1 MDFYEVF
8 ERVVDLLRRQ
18 GRVSYRALKRQFAL
32 DDDYL
37 EDLKAELIAAKRLA
51 VDEQGTVLVWIGEA
65 TTPAPPDQDQG
76 RAPLA
81 SADTRTAQ
89 PPISAPDQSAT
100 LHGQPD
106 SQPAPA
112 VPRAAEP
119 LAPTAERRQLTV
131 LFCDLVDSTHL
142 ARRFDPED
150 WREIVRA
157 YQEACAT
164 VIQRFD
170 GYIAQY
176 LGDGLLVYFGYPQ
189 AHEDDA
195 RRAVHTG
202 LAMLEAMRQL
212 NIRLEQER
220 GVQLTVR
227 VGIHTGLVVVGEMG
241 GGGRHERL
249 ALGDTPN
256 LAARLQGVAEPDTVV
271 MSADTLRLV
280 EGYVRCKDLGPQ
292 AFKGVDTPVS
302 VYRVLGEGTAQ
313 NRLEV
318 TAARGWTPLV
328 GREAEVALLRER
340 WSQVTE
346 GLGQVILVQGEAGI
360 GKSRLVQVLKEHVAE
375 ASHTALECRG
385 SPYHQHSALYP
396 VIDLLQRAWQLAPG
410 ETPAEHLRKL
420 EMALAHARLPVTETV
435 PLLAALLSLP
445 LPPDRYAPLSLTP
458 QQQKQKTLE
467 ALLALLLELAAQQ
480 PVLLIVEDLHWIDP
494 SALEGLSLLLDQVPT
509 TRIGLLLTARP
520 DFAVPWSARAYFAQL
535 TLGGFARPQVR
546 QMVEGVTGGKRL
558 PAEVVQQIVAK
569 ADGVPL
575 FVEELTKAVLEAG
588 WLQEQEGH
596 YDMTGPL
603 PPLAIPATLQDALM
617 ARLDRLAEGKAVAQ
631 LGAVLGRTITH
642 ELLQAVAPVDELA
655 VWRGLV
661 QLVKA
666 EVLYQHGV
674 PPQATYTFKH
684 ALLQDAAYQSLLRST
699 RQQIHQ
705 RTAQVLVE
713 QFPDLVETQ
722 PELLAQH
729 YTEAGLGELAV
740 GYWQRAGER
749 SSARSAYV
757 EAVAQL
763 TTGLE
768 VLKTLPDTPE
778 RTQREL
784 ALYTALGG
792 PLQVTKGWAS
802 PEVEHVYTRAREL
815 CRQVGDTPQLWAVL
829 GGLAT
834 FYQNRGELQTA
845 REFQEQR
852 LALAQHQHD
861 AARLMGVHA
870 SLESILYN
878 LGEFPLA
885 RAHFEQSLALD
896 EPHQH
901 RLVVP
906 TADLIVNCLSI
917 GANVLQL
924 LGYPEQGLARLHA
937 ALKRARELAHPFT
950 LVYAH
955 FQAADF
961 HRLRREGQAAQR
973 HAEAVVALASEHGF
987 AQRLAQGIVQRGWAL
1002 AEQRRVAEGIAQMRQ
1017 GLAALQS
1024 TGAKQGVPGRLG
1036 LLAEAHGKEGQ
1047 IEEGLRVVA
1056 EALTMLDNNGE
1067 RRRESELYC
1076 LKGELLLLQ
1085 VAGRQ
1090 EVPSTPLAIAVGAE
1104 ATWGGA
1110 TLASP
1115 LHIEA
1120 EACFQQALTVA
1131 RRQQAK
1137 SLELRAA
1144 LSLSRLWQRQ
1154 GKRAAARALLAPTYG
1169 WFTEGFDTPDLKE
1182 AKALL
1187 DELA

>member
-1 MDFYEVF
+1 MEFYEVF

-51 VDEQGTVLVWIGEA
+51 VDEQGTVLVWIGES

-76 RAPLA
+76 RAALA
-81 SADTRTAQ
+81 SAEARLVQPLPASPIQSTTR
-89 PPISAPDQSAT
+89 
-100 LHGQPD
+100 HGQSD
-106 SQPAPA
+106 TQPAPT
-112 VPRAAEP
+112 VPHVEP
-119 LAPTAERRQLTV
+119 LSPAAERRQLTV
-131 LFCDLVDSTHL
+131 LFCDLVDSTRL
-142 ARRFDPED
+142 ARWFDPED
-150 WREIVRA
+150 WREMVRA

-195 RRAVHTG
+195 RRAVHTS

-212 NIRLEQER
+212 NIWLEREQH
-220 GVQLTVR
+220 VQLAVR

-256 LAARLQGVAEPDTVV
+256 LAARLQGMAEPDTVV

-280 EGYVRCKDLGPQ
+280 EGYVRWKDLGPQ
-292 AFKGVDTPVS
+292 AFKGVDTPVA

-313 NRLEV
+313 SRLEV
-318 TAARGWTPLV
+318 VGPRGWTPLV

-340 WSQVTE
+340 WAQVTE

-375 ASHTALECRG
+375 APHNALECCG

-420 EMALAHARLPVTETV
+420 ETAFAHARLPVTETV
-435 PLLAALLSLP
+435 PLMAALLSLP

-458 QQQKQKTLE
+458 QQQKQKTLA
-467 ALLALLLELAAQQ
+467 ALLALLLDLAAQQ
-480 PVLLIVEDLHWIDP
+480 PVLLLVEDLHWIDP
-494 SALEGLSLLLDQVPT
+494 STLEWLSLLLDQVPT
-509 TRIGLLLTARP
+509 TRLGLLMTARP
-520 DFAVPWSARAYFAQL
+520 DFPVPWSARAYLARL
-535 TLGGFARPQVR
+535 MLGRFARPQVR

-575 FVEELTKAVLEAG
+575 FVEELTKAVLEVG
-588 WLQEQEGH
+588 GLQDQEDH
-596 YDMTGPL
+596 YAMTGPL
-603 PPLAIPATLQDALM
+603 PPLAIPTTLRDALM

-631 LGAVLGRTITH
+631 LGAVLGRTFTH
-642 ELLQAVAPVDELA
+642 ELLHAVAPLDELA

-749 SSARSAYV
+749 IRRYAGEREAIAHYSKGLDVLQTLPATPARTQQELDMLV
-757 EAVAQL
+757 NL
-763 TTGLE
+763 IE
-768 VLKTLPDTPE
+768 VL
-778 RTQREL
+778 
-784 ALYTALGG
+784 GN
-792 PLQVTKGWAS
+792 TKGPAFPAS
-802 PEVEHVYTRAREL
+802 GQLMAQARVL
-815 CRQVGDTPQLWAVL
+815 CQQTGDTPHLFWVL
-829 GGLAT
+829 
-834 FYQNRGELQTA
+834 FYLRTGYTARGEHQTA
-845 REFQEQR
+845 REVAEQA
-852 LALAQHQHD
+852 LALAQ
-861 AARLMGVHA
+861 RLQEPALFVSAHY
-870 SLESILYN
+870 SLGTALMN
-878 LGEFPLA
+878 LGDLTSA
-885 RAHFEQSLALD
+885 RSHFEQAIAYDDAQQRNFRSWAHTMLSLN
-896 EPHQH
+896 H
-901 RLVVP
+901 
-906 TADLIVNCLSI
+906 TARILW
-917 GANVLQL
+917 L
-924 LGYPEQGLARLHA
+924 LGYPDQ
-937 ALKRARELAHPFT
+937 ALQRNHEAFIVAQQWSNPHHVYLT
-950 LVYAH
+950 LVFASV
-955 FQAADF
+955 F
-961 HRLRREGQAAQR
+961 HQLRREVPAVHERTEAALALAAEQGGTMQFLASLMHRRGWVLAAQGYY
-973 HAEAVVALASEHGF
+973 E
-987 AQRLAQGIVQRGWAL
+987 
-1002 AEQRRVAEGIAQMRQ
+1002 EGIAQMRHSLEAMQ
-1017 GLAALQS
+1017 ATGEMSQRPWLLALLAVAYGQSGQAEEGLL
-1024 TGAKQGVPGRLG
+1024 
-1036 LLAEAHGKEGQ
+1036 LLAEA
-1047 IEEGLRVVA
+1047 LAVMDD
-1056 EALTMLDNNGE
+1056 TGE
-1067 RRRESELYC
+1067 RRDEAELYRI
-1076 LKGELLLLQ
+1076 KGELLL
-1085 VAGRQ
+1085 R
-1090 EVPSTPLAIAVGAE
+1090 LAVSDA
-1104 ATWGGA
+1104 
-1110 TLASP
+1110 P
-1115 LHIEA
+1115 QA
-1120 EACFQQALTVA
+1120 EACFQQALAVA

-1137 SLELRAA
+1137 SWELRTAM
-1144 LSLSRLWQRQ
+1144 SLSRLWQQQ
-1154 GKRAAARALLAPTYG
+1154 GKRDAARELLAPIYG
-1169 WFTEGFDTPDLKE
+1169 WFTEGFDTLDLKE

-1187 DELA
+1187 DALA